1 MTDEINFTDEGP
13 LPMPRPEEDQ
23 LETFID
29 NMDMEEADAESLRS
43 ITRLLVGG
51 ALVGWDELFSHL
63 RAWEEEIT
71 ATRAQEADVINA
83 PPQDPATTM
92 RFAMIGLLFE
102 SQERVVKRSK
112 KTLDLVWQVTESF
125 WSPFLNRAA
134 NARQLDPARDRY
146 ENLVRR
152 GEAVTRGWVDRGQD
166 EEARSRQLARTAV
179 QESFDTSM
187 EELGQAPALEQ
198 LIRRQSAGLTQTAM
212 DEARARTISGDLIAE
227 HFARRIL
234 RRVPR
239 NQLQEPTPADESE
252 SGSSESG

>member
-1 MTDEINFTDEGP
+1 MTDENNITNEGP
-13 LPMPRPEEDQ
+13 LPMPPPEEAQ

-29 NMDMEEADAESLRS
+29 NMDMEEADAASLRS

-71 ATRAQEADVINA
+71 ATRAQESDVINA
-83 PPQDPATTM
+83 PPQDPATTL

-102 SQERVVKRSK
+102 SQERMVKRSK
-112 KTLDLVWQVTESF
+112 KALDLVWQVTESF
-125 WSPFLNRAA
+125 WSPLLNRAA
-134 NARQLDPARDRY
+134 DSRQLEPARDRY
-146 ENLVRR
+146 EILVRR
-152 GEAVTRGWVDRGQD
+152 GEAVARRWVDRGQD
-166 EEARSRQLARTAV
+166 EEARSRQLALTAV

-212 DEARARTISGDLIAE
+212 DEARARTVSGDLIAE
-227 HFARRIL
+227 QFARSIL

-239 NQLQEPTPADESE
+239 RDLQEPTPADGPESE
-252 SGSSESG
+252 SSEIG